1 MNGAHDST
9 LNREPQKLY
18 SNLLLIKIMN
28 GLYIAINQIGRFYF
42 IIIIIIIVISIIC
55 G

>member
-1 MNGAHDST
+1 MGLTIQRQIVS
-9 LNREPQKLY
+9 PKKLY

-42 IIIIIIIVISIIC
+42 IIIIIIIIIIC
-55 G
+55 R